1 MTLPN
6 NILLFS
12 TFFSLNQAP
21 KELAKLEHLIL
32 EGYEK
37 ENIHICQAIA
47 DGGYPIVL
55 PCS

>member
-1 MTLPN
+1 M
-6 NILLFS
+6 LLFS
-12 TFFSLNQAP
+12 TFFLLNQAL

-32 EGYEK
+32 EAYEK

-47 DGGYPIVL
+47 DGSYPIML